1 MPILRVLHKLL
12 PLLAGL
18 GLSQLIST
26 WLVYRS
32 NMALYQRVS
41 AIQEAGFLAI
51 PNALAAPELKTFG
64 AAFIGGLF
72 FTLTVGAGLSLVSMT
87 GAWLYRTAR
96 QPRIFFFPAAA
107 FLLYWMVLI
116 NLRGICPLMTAFFIL
131 IPPTVF
137 WLCLKIPASGQSR
150 RNLLFH
156 AVTLVLLLILG
167 AGNLNRGLFVTI
179 RDKLLLSNPVGLS
192 FNNLYYQYTLYA
204 AEAFKSPSQKLQRVF
219 HYPSDKDAPLDRR
232 IKARLVAY
240 NYFPAPLDVSP
251 DLVIR
256 RNGKKLE
263 LATKNQ
269 TVLTVSGQNFLRKT
283 GTYLKRFS
291 KKSDKYVY
299 FRQFTF
305 YCLLLV
311 SALSLYGLLYL
322 PGWIVCRIF
331 LSPPISGQAACGIA
345 LFIGGAFLLL
355 PGSQPLE
362 DAEPKALF
370 SALKSEAPEIRI
382 HALKAIHKKGLEL
395 GGFPGLTALA
405 KSPYLL
411 ERYWLAQA
419 LGRSR
424 SSATYKTLL
433 TLLDDRRFN
442 VAYKAYASLAQ
453 RKQSRAIPEILGR
466 IRDIRLWYVQWYA
479 YRSLKKLGWRQG
491 PSR

>member
-1 MPILRVLHKLL
+1 MPILRVFHKLL

-18 GLSQLIST
+18 GLSQILAS

-41 AIQEAGFLAI
+41 AIREAGFLAI
-51 PNALAAPELKTFG
+51 PNALAAPDLKTVG

-72 FTLTVGAGLSLVSMT
+72 FSLTVGAGLSLLSMT
-87 GAWLYRTAR
+87 GAWLYRTAGR
-96 QPRIFFFPAAA
+96 PRLFFFPAVG

-116 NLRGICPLMTAFFIL
+116 NLRNICPLMTAFFIL
-131 IPPTVF
+131 IPPIVF
-137 WLCLKIPASGQSR
+137 WLCLKNSPSGQTR
-150 RNLLFH
+150 RHLLFH
-156 AVTLVLLLILG
+156 VVTFILLLILG

-179 RDKLLLSNPVGLS
+179 RDKLLLSNPVGLA
-192 FNNLYYQYTLYA
+192 FNDLYYQYTLYA

-232 IKARLVAY
+232 IKARLVPY

-251 DLVIR
+251 DLVIQ
-256 RNGKKLE
+256 RNGKQLA

-269 TVLTVSGQNFLRKT
+269 KIVTVSSQEFLQKT

-291 KKSDKYVY
+291 EKSDQYVY

-331 LSPPISGQAACGIA
+331 LGPPMSGQVACGVA
-345 LFIGGAFLLL
+345 LCIGGAFLLL

-362 DAEPKALF
+362 NAQPKALF
-370 SALKSEAPEIRI
+370 SALKSEDPEIRI

-395 GGFPGLTALA
+395 GDFPGLTALA
-405 KSPYLL
+405 KSPHLL

-424 SSATYKTLL
+424 SPATYKTLL
-433 TLLDDRRFN
+433 TLLDDGQFN

-466 IRDIRLWYVQWYA
+466 IREIRLWYVQWYA
-479 YRSLKKLGWRQG
+479 YRSLKKLGWRQR